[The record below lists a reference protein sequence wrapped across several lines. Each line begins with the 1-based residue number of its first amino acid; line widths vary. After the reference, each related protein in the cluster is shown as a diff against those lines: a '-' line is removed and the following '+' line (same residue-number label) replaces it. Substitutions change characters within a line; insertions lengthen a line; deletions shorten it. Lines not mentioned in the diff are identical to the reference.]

1 MSNKHICIYEPNI
14 NNTLN
19 FVLFF
24 IEVKPFLFGG

>member
-14 NNTLN
+14 NTLN

-24 IEVKPFLFGG
+24 FIKVKPFLFGG

>member
-14 NNTLN
+14 KTLN

>member
-14 NNTLN
+14 NTLN